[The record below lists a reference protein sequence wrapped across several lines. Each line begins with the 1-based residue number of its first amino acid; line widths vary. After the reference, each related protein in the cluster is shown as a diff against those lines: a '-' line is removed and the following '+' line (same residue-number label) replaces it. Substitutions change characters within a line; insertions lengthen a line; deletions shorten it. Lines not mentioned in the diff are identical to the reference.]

1 MSSKASIQIS
11 LCHLLFNIFGILIWY
26 PIPKMRALPLAM
38 AKTIAGHAQKFK
50 LFGSIY
56 ILVAFILTPLV
67 LFGFSFAINLG
78 AGGVILNIFLTL
90 ATVAAAFGFIW
101 KFDRVARKLGMTS

>member
-1 MSSKASIQIS
+1 MT
-11 LCHLLFNIFGILIWY
+11 LRGCRY

-56 ILVAFILTPLV
+56 ILTAFIITPLV
-67 LFGFSFAINLG
+67 TRMDDSQTR
-78 AGGVILNIFLTL
+78 GGLT
-90 ATVAAAFGFIW
+90 VHEIGQY
-101 KFDRVARKLGMTS
+101 S